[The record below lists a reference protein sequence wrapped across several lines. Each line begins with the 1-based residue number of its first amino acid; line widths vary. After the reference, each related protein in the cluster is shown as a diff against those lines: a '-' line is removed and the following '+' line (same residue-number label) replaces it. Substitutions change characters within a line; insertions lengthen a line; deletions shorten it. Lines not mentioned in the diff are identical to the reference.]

1 MSHRNNNIIVVAT
14 VSIFITI
21 FLCCECTMENH
32 IHNHG
37 RLRSRS
43 SSFIAPDNNEDE
55 QRCHAL
61 CREYNCRREYVQIRA
76 KYFLSCNIVDE
87 YPCVRHSNG
96 TFCEALIQQYSTSNR
111 YYYRY
116 SYPDSNRSCSYS
128 ECSVECA
135 MILQQLKETWGCCFH
150 EMAKVNQLEN
160 SIHNKG
166 FTTKN
171 HAFS

>member
-1 MSHRNNNIIVVAT
+1 MSHRNNNVIIVAT

-21 FLCCECTMENH
+21 FLCCECTMENR

-43 SSFIAPDNNEDE
+43 SSFVAPDNNEEE

-61 CREYNCRREYVQIRA
+61 CREYNCRREYIQIRA

-96 TFCEALIQQYSTSNR
+96 TFCEALIQQNR
-111 YYYRY
+111 YYYYEY
-116 SYPDSNRSCSYS
+116 SYPDSKATPNKFPVSRPPPASFLACHK
-128 ECSVECA
+128 
-135 MILQQLKETWGCCFH
+135 IFH
-150 EMAKVNQLEN
+150 Y
-160 SIHNKG
+160 
-166 FTTKN
+166 
-171 HAFS
+171 